1 MELPWGEGR
10 QALEGGSKL
19 GRLDSYST
27 QGGSPAFGC
36 QKRIQLRKPLAMV
49 VDGELAEGMSPY
61 PPKPTQNL
69 HVTGGWVGRLTE
81 VPSLAFLTALL
92 M

>member
-1 MELPWGEGR
+1 MELPWGEGP

-19 GRLDSYST
+19 GRQLFYKEGHPGLWVPEEDSAPET
-27 QGGSPAFGC
+27 
-36 QKRIQLRKPLAMV
+36 LAMV